1 MSFGF
6 FTSSG
11 AVSAGRRGLT
21 GYFVW
26 VFLGGFGFFFGFFF
40 VVQISF
46 PSSKTSELGSPEKK
60 KGDYQ
65 GLDLGEKPGILIPGT
80 TSSGIA
86 EFPLQTAKIGGNS
99 GIWRKKKLK
108 TLGSPPLEPAKIF
121 PAADPQLEFSI
132 LPLPAIPG
140 RTKPI
145 PKFTQIRPNSP
156 KFTENEDLASPR

>member
-60 KGDYQ
+60 KGDYL

-80 TSSGIA
+80 TRNRAQLRDRRIPATNRENWGKQRNL
-86 EFPLQTAKIGGNS
+86 EKEKIKNS
-99 GIWRKKKLK
+99 GISSTGTSQDFPSSRSTTGILNPASPSHSRKDQ
-108 TLGSPPLEPAKIF
+108 TH
-121 PAADPQLEFSI
+121 PQI
-132 LPLPAIPG
+132 H
-140 RTKPI
+140 
-145 PKFTQIRPNSP
+145 PNSP
-156 KFTENEDLASPR
+156 KFAQIH

>member
-26 VFLGGFGFFFGFFF
+26 VFLGGFGVFFGVF
-40 VVQISF
+40 VVFQISF
-46 PSSKTSELGSPEKK
+46 PSSKTSELGSPEKQ

-80 TSSGIA
+80 TRNQAQLSDGRIPTPHHKNWGKMVKFG
-86 EFPLQTAKIGGNS
+86 E
-99 GIWRKKKLK
+99 RK
-108 TLGSPPLEPAKIF
+108 
-121 PAADPQLEFSI
+121 
-132 LPLPAIPG
+132 
-140 RTKPI
+140 
-145 PKFTQIRPNSP
+145 N
-156 KFTENEDLASPR
+156 